1 MRIPEYS
8 DIGAS
13 GSTFKVKCWGQKHER
28 RNVKEQESERK
39 SCLQNALKRQNGG
52 GGGVAQIMYTHVSK
66 CKNDKIQLKKK
77 EKKNSRMILL
87 ISFRIEE
94 TSLYLQSEQDSKE

>member
-1 MRIPEYS
+1 
-8 DIGAS
+8 
-13 GSTFKVKCWGQKHER
+13 
-28 RNVKEQESERK
+28 
-39 SCLQNALKRQNGG
+39 
-52 GGGVAQIMYTHVSK
+52 MYTHVSK

>member
-1 MRIPEYS
+1 MRGEMLKS
-8 DIGAS
+8 
-13 GSTFKVKCWGQKHER
+13 KR
-28 RNVKEQESERK
+28 VKEKVAYRM
-39 SCLQNALKRQNGG
+39 LLKGRMV